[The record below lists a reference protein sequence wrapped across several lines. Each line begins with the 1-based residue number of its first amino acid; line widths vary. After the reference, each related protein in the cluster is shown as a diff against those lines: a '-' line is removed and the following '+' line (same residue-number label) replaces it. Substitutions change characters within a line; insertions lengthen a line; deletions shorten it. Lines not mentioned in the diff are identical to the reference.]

1 MQEQQSGQGLTLGLT
16 STPVKI
22 ILKDCNA
29 WILGDKMVVFI
40 ALRWL
45 VCKPWELATQAS
57 QQHLN
62 SIWTMLDPR
71 VWNCTKTTLE
81 ILSSRMTAITFGG
94 DLGQRLILM
103 MAMMITMT
111 TTMVMMTKDLPESR
125 CRSLSGPFEPSTEE
139 RRCAY
144 GHPHQP
150 THNRVQN
157 ISLKCRAHRHLLRS
171 TA

>member
-29 WILGDKMVVFI
+29 WILGDKMVDFI

-57 QQHLN
+57 KQHLN

-81 ILSSRMTAITFGG
+81 ILSLRITAITFGG
-94 DLGQRLILM
+94 DLM
-103 MAMMITMT
+103 MAMMIIIQ
-111 TTMVMMTKDLPESR
+111 KLGR
-125 CRSLSGPFEPSTEE
+125 
-139 RRCAY
+139 
-144 GHPHQP
+144 
-150 THNRVQN
+150 
-157 ISLKCRAHRHLLRS
+157 
-171 TA
+171 